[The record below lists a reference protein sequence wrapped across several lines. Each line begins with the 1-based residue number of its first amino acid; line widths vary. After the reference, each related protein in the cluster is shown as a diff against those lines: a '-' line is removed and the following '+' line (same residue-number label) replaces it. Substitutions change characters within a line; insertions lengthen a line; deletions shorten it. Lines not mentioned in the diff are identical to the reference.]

1 MKHKHADLIHAWA
14 DGAEIEYFN
23 GINHEWRTF
32 VKDHNVWY
40 EDWEY
45 RIKPE
50 PKKDIFK
57 FVDVRLQ
64 YKDKGICRWDSC
76 ESLYANLKLTFDGKT
91 NKLKSAEVLK

>member
-1 MKHKHADLIHAWA
+1 MRHKHADLIKAWA

-40 EDWEY
+40 ESWEY

-50 PKKDIFK
+50 PKPDY
-57 FVDVRLQ
+57 VRYLEMPMFWG
-64 YKDKGICRWDSC
+64 YSEKRP
-76 ESLYANLKLTFDGKT
+76 ESNMKVVFDGET
-91 NKLKSAEVLK
+91 GDLKSAEVLK